1 MKKELLFMGPPAS
14 GKGTQTHRLAHDTGL
29 PHVDT
34 GSLLRTAIKNE
45 TEDGLIAKTFID
57 KGNLVPFEIVA
68 RIIKSRLLEEDC
80 KNGFILDGF
89 PRSLEQAMALDEI
102 KKEIDAGRDDIDFKV
117 INFEISEDKL
127 LERIVNRVSCPVCGE
142 IYNKKFTPP
151 KKDGICD
158 KCGAAL
164 TQRKDDTEEVAKSRF
179 VTYHKETEPLISFYK
194 EREDLIEL
202 NAEGSGDEIYNRIKE
217 II

>member
-14 GKGTQTHRLAHDTGL
+14 GKGTQTHRLSKETGY

-34 GSLLRTAIKNE
+34 GSLLRSAIKKGTE
-45 TEDGLIAKTFID
+45 TGLVAKSFID
-57 KGNLVPFEIVA
+57 KGQLVPIDIVA
-68 RIIKSRLLEEDC
+68 KIIKERLMEQDC
-80 KNGFILDGF
+80 QNGFILDGF
-89 PRSLEQAMALDEI
+89 PRSLEQALALDEI
-102 KKEIDAGRDDIDFKV
+102 KKEIDAGKEVDFKV
-117 INFEISEDKL
+117 INFEIPEDAL

-158 KCGAAL
+158 KCASVL

-179 VTYHKETEPLISFYK
+179 ATYHKETEPLINFYST
-194 EREDLIEL
+194 RGQLINLDAQGTSE
-202 NAEGSGDEIYNRIKE
+202 EIYKRIKE
-217 II
+217 LI

>member
-14 GKGTQTHRLAHDTGL
+14 GKGTQTHRLAQETGL

-34 GSLLRTAIKNE
+34 GSLLRAAINKK
-45 TEDGLIAKTFID
+45 TEAGLIAKSFID
-57 KGNLVPFEIVA
+57 KGQLAPIEIVA
-68 RIIKSRLLEEDC
+68 RIIKERLMEDDC
-80 KNGFILDGF
+80 SKGFILDGF

-102 KKEIDAGRDDIDFKV
+102 KKEIDKDCDVDFKV
-117 INFEISEDKL
+117 INFEIPEDAL
-127 LERIVNRVSCPVCGE
+127 LERIVNRVSCPACGE

-151 KKDGICD
+151 KKDGICN
-158 KCGAAL
+158 KCGAEL

-179 VTYHKETEPLISFYK
+179 VTYHKETEPLINFYSQRG
-194 EREDLIEL
+194 ELIGL
-202 NAEGSGDEIYNRIKE
+202 NAQGSSDEIYERIKE

>member
-14 GKGTQTHRLAHDTGL
+14 GKGTQTHRLSKETGY

-34 GSLLRTAIKNE
+34 GSLLRSAIKKVTE
-45 TEDGLIAKTFID
+45 TGLVAKSFID
-57 KGNLVPFEIVA
+57 KGQLVPIDIVA
-68 RIIKSRLLEEDC
+68 KIIKERLMEQDC
-80 KNGFILDGF
+80 QNGFILDGF
-89 PRSLEQAMALDEI
+89 PRSLEQALALDEI
-102 KKEIDAGRDDIDFKV
+102 KKEIDAGKEVDFKV
-117 INFEISEDKL
+117 INFEIPEDAL

-158 KCGAAL
+158 KCASVL

-179 VTYHKETEPLISFYK
+179 ATYHKETEPLINFYST
-194 EREDLIEL
+194 RGQLINLDAQGTSE
-202 NAEGSGDEIYNRIKE
+202 EIYKRIKE
-217 II
+217 LI

>member
-14 GKGTQTHRLAHDTGL
+14 GKGTQTHRLSQETGF

-34 GSLLRTAIKNE
+34 GSLLRAAIKKG
-45 TEDGLIAKTFID
+45 TEAGLIAKSYID
-57 KGNLVPFEIVA
+57 KGQLAPIEIVA
-68 RIIKSRLLEEDC
+68 RIIKERLMEDDC
-80 KNGFILDGF
+80 KKGFILDGF
-89 PRSLEQAMALDEI
+89 PRSLEQALALDEI
-102 KKEIDAGRDDIDFKV
+102 RKEIDANETVDFKV
-117 INFEISEDKL
+117 INFEIPENAL
-127 LERIVNRVSCPVCGE
+127 LERIVNRVSCPACGE

-179 VTYHKETEPLISFYK
+179 ETYHKETEPLIKFYS
-194 EREDLIEL
+194 ERNQLIGL
-202 NAEGSGDEIYNRIKE
+202 DAEGTSDEIYSRIKE
-217 II
+217 LI

>member
-14 GKGTQTHRLAHDTGL
+14 GKGTQTHRLSQETGL

-34 GSLLRTAIKNE
+34 GSLLRAAIKKG
-45 TEDGLIAKTFID
+45 TEAGLIAKSYID
-57 KGNLVPFEIVA
+57 KGQLAPIEIVA
-68 RIIKSRLLEEDC
+68 RIIKERLLEDDC
-80 KNGFILDGF
+80 RKGFILDGF
-89 PRSLEQAMALDEI
+89 PRSLEQAVALDEI
-102 KKEIDAGRDDIDFKV
+102 KKEIDANIDVDFKV
-117 INFEISEDKL
+117 INFEIPENAL
-127 LERIVNRVSCPVCGE
+127 LERIVNRVSCPSCGE

-158 KCGAAL
+158 KCGSAL

-179 VTYHKETEPLISFYK
+179 ATYHKETEPLIKFYS
-194 EREDLIEL
+194 ERNELIGL
-202 NAEGSGDEIYNRIKE
+202 DAEGSSDEIYSRIKE